1 MSRDIGQLH
10 PLLRWIV
17 PEIIERCAA
26 AGLPVL
32 VTDGFR
38 SQAEQDAL
46 YAKGR
51 TAPGRIVTQV
61 RWPNSAHC
69 WGVAFDFCRNI
80 KGREYDDSDNFFG
93 RVAAIAK
100 PYGLDWG
107 GDWRTFKD
115 RPHLQLREFMPD
127 GTTAWLVKNYGTPDR
142 FRATWSSAT
151 ADPKKEAS
159 TVERYKTVLDAPDY
173 ARGTLLRLMEAGI
186 LLGDGNVDQYHRV
199 IDLSEDQVRILVML
213 ERAGVFE
220 RE

>member
-10 PLLRWIV
+10 PLLRWII

-32 VTDGFR
+32 LTDGFR

-51 TAPGRIVTQV
+51 TAPGGIVTQV

-69 WGVAFDFCRNI
+69 WGVAFDYCRNI
-80 KGREYDDSDNFFG
+80 RGREYDDSDGFFR
-93 RVAAIAK
+93 RVADIAK

-107 GDWRTFKD
+107 GDWKSFVDK
-115 RPHLQLREFMPD
+115 PHLQLREFMPD

-142 FRATWSSAT
+142 FRATWSSAA

-159 TVERYKTVLDAPDY
+159 TVERYRTVLDAPDY
-173 ARGTLLRLMEAGI
+173 AQGTLLRLMEAGI

-199 IDLSEDQVRILVML
+199 IDLSKDQVRILVML
-213 ERAGVFE
+213 DRAGVFE